1 MRRYLIVDDN
11 AAFADNLAEIL
22 GDGGEAEAVVADSG
36 PRGLAA
42 LATGRFDALVSDM
55 RMPEMNG
62 AELVHRIR
70 RIDPGLP
77 AVVVTAYTGGDDLAA
92 ARREG
97 VLGVLPKPVPMARLV
112 ELLRCA
118 RRDALLALVE
128 DDVALADNL
137 TEALRQRGFTAVTAR
152 SVLDTERL
160 GVTPFCAL
168 VDLRLPGGK
177 DGAALERL
185 TVRFPELPL
194 LVITAYA
201 GRVSLPPTARV
212 FEKPFDSAAL
222 LDAVEALHR
231 AAAGGRRG

>member
-11 AAFADNLAEIL
+11 EAFAENLAEII
-22 GDGGEAEAVVADSG
+22 GDAGDAEAVVAGSG
-36 PRGLAA
+36 SSGLAA
-42 LATGRFDALVSDM
+42 LAEGRFDALVSDM

-70 RIDPGLP
+70 RLDPGLP
-77 AVVVTAYTGGDDLAA
+77 AVVVTAYTADDDLEA

-97 VLGVLPKPVPMARLV
+97 VLGVLPKPVPVPRLL

-128 DDVALADNL
+128 DDAALADNL
-137 TEALRQRGFTAVTAR
+137 TEALRLRGFTAVTAR

-168 VDLRLPGGK
+168 VDLRLPGGE
-177 DGAALERL
+177 DGAALRRL
-185 TVRFPELPL
+185 VERFPGLPL
-194 LVITAYA
+194 FVISAYA
-201 GRVSLPPTARV
+201 GKVALPPAVRL

-222 LDAVEALHR
+222 LDAIERLYS
-231 AAAGGRRG
+231 GRHG